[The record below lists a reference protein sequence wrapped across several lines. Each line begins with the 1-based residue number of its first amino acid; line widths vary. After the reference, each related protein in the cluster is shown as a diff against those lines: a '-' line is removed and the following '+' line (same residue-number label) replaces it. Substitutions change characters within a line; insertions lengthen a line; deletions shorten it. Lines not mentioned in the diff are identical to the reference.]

1 MLTMLKITKNIFLL
15 SVIFLF
21 VGCDTSSQSK
31 NSSNEMINVKVF
43 SSLTCPHCADFHSN
57 IYEKLEKDY
66 INIGKVKFEH
76 VGFPLDLA
84 ALNAEKMLRSVR
96 NKEKSFQLLSKIYEK
111 QNQWAVGSDIV
122 KINKSLKKIGLEF
135 GLENKIIENY
145 LKDENIQDQ
154 ILNERIKAQKNY
166 KIESTPTI
174 YINKNKYEGDH
185 NFKSFKKAID
195 KLL

>member
-1 MLTMLKITKNIFLL
+1 MHTLAKQNVDVHPWQTESPCSLEGCVSCTNASVVKNASKASIRSRLTEPASCFR
-15 SVIFLF
+15 
-21 VGCDTSSQSK
+21 G
-31 NSSNEMINVKVF
+31 
-43 SSLTCPHCADFHSN
+43 P
-57 IYEKLEKDY
+57 
-66 INIGKVKFEH
+66 
-76 VGFPLDLA
+76 
-84 ALNAEKMLRSVR
+84 